1 MISRTSPEFRRDFA
15 LLPPAIQKQAR
26 AAFRLFSADPR
37 HPSLRFKKLP
47 PYADLWSVRI
57 TNIYRA
63 IGRWRGDV
71 VLWFFIGSH
80 SDYEK
85 LLDRLGN

>member
-1 MISRTSPEFRRDFA
+1 MISRTSAGFRRDFA
-15 LLPPAIQKQAR
+15 LLPLAIQKQAHS
-26 AAFRLFSADPR
+26 AYQLFKADPK

-47 PYADLWSVRI
+47 PHTDLWSVRI
-57 TNIYRA
+57 TNDYRA

-80 SDYEK
+80 ADYEK
-85 LLDRLGN
+85 LLERSGS